1 MSRITS
7 IMAALLLCAAT
18 ASANAAE
25 PNWRVKAYLEDA
37 AKLCAREGGVLR
49 TPDDRTVRLID
60 VNDDGHD
67 DYVIDYRWLRCE
79 GNPHVFC
86 TSDGFCSID
95 FLAWLSDKKEWKGFL
110 HASVAD
116 WRVRKGDKPALL
128 LAAAR
133 QFCSAGRASRNARWS
148 TRSAT
153 AAMSGKIRDA
163 KYFKTAK

>member
-1 MSRITS
+1 
-7 IMAALLLCAAT
+7 MAALLLCAAT
-18 ASANAAE
+18 ASANANE
-25 PNWRVKAYLEDA
+25 SNWRVKASLDNA
-37 AKLCAREGGVLR
+37 AKLCAQEGGVVR
-49 TPDDRTVRLID
+49 TPDDRTVKLID

-95 FLAWLSDKKEWKGFL
+95 FLAWLPDKKEWKGFL

-128 LAAAR
+128 LLQR
-133 QFCSAGRASRNARWS
+133 QFCKSPTEPKCTMVYPFRNG
-148 TRSAT
+148 
-153 AAMSGKIRDA
+153 AMSGTIRDA

>member
-7 IMAALLLCAAT
+7 ITVALLLCAAT
-18 ASANAAE
+18 AGAKATE
-25 PNWRVKAYLEDA
+25 PNWRIKAYLDGA
-37 AKLCAREGGVLR
+37 AKLCTENGGVLR
-49 TPDDRTVRLID
+49 TPDDRTVKLID

-95 FLAWLSDKKEWKGFL
+95 FLAWLPDKKEWKGFL
-110 HASVAD
+110 HAEVAD

-128 LAAAR
+128 LLQR
-133 QFCSAGRASRNARWS
+133 QFCNRPKEPKCTMVYTFRNG
-148 TRSAT
+148 T
-153 AAMSGKIRDA
+153 MSGKIRDA